1 MKLFD
6 SNRQVSDQPAC
17 RFPQAIKAID
27 KMKAPLFFSIA
38 LLISSQ
44 IPCHAKIGE
53 PIATFRAKTAAKYK
67 FRTQESRGAQTNYR
81 FAFPLTPDEETRCPG
96 FGTGVTVTVAGG
108 KIVGQSMAIR
118 MGDAYDEGR
127 AMAARRA
134 LDFILEGIG
143 KPKST
148 SQSEDA
154 QQLASIKSAI
164 EQAMISNP
172 QNIQFPGFPQRS
184 KLSCSPD
191 GDLLIA
197 VLPPIEI
204 APPGAYMQGGPPR

>member
-1 MKLFD
+1 
-6 SNRQVSDQPAC
+6 
-17 RFPQAIKAID
+17 
-27 KMKAPLFFSIA
+27 MKATKFSRTTLSTVLPFAIFFG
-38 LLISSQ
+38 SQ
-44 IPCHAKIGE
+44 HPCDAKIGE
-53 PIATFRAKTAAKYK
+53 QISAFRAKTSAKLK
-67 FRTQESRGAQTNYR
+67 FRTQEARGAQTNYR

-96 FGTGVTVTVAGG
+96 FATGITVTVAGG

-127 AMAARRA
+127 ALAARRA
-134 LDFILEGIG
+134 LDFILEAIG

-164 EQAMISNP
+164 EQALISNP

-191 GDLLIA
+191 GDLLVA
-197 VLPPIEI
+197 VLPPVEV
-204 APPGAYMQGGPPR
+204 APPGSYMQGPPR

>member
-1 MKLFD
+1 
-6 SNRQVSDQPAC
+6 
-17 RFPQAIKAID
+17 
-27 KMKAPLFFSIA
+27 MKATLFFAIFI
-38 LLISSQ
+38 LVGSQ
-44 IPCHAKIGE
+44 SPSYAKIGE
-53 PIATFRAKTAAKYK
+53 SISSFRNKTAQKFK

-81 FAFPLTPDEETRCPG
+81 FAFPLTPEEEARCPG

-134 LDFILEGIG
+134 LDFILEAIG

-148 SQSEDA
+148 SQSEDS

-172 QNIQFPGFPQRS
+172 QNIQFPGFPQRA

-197 VLPPIEI
+197 VLPPIES
-204 APPGAYMQGGPPR
+204 APPGSYMQGGPPR

>member
-1 MKLFD
+1 
-6 SNRQVSDQPAC
+6 
-17 RFPQAIKAID
+17 
-27 KMKAPLFFSIA
+27 MKASQFLLTA
-38 LLISSQ
+38 L
-44 IPCHAKIGE
+44 
-53 PIATFRAKTAAKYK
+53 PIAVYFASQQPCQAKLGEQISVFRAKTAARLK
-67 FRTQESRGAQTNYR
+67 FRTQEARGAQTNYR
-81 FAFPLTPDEETRCPG
+81 FVYPLTPEEGTRCPG
-96 FGTGVTVTVAGG
+96 FATGITVTVSGG

-127 AMAARRA
+127 ILAARRA
-134 LDFILEGIG
+134 LDFILEAIG

-164 EQAMISNP
+164 EQALISNP

-191 GDLLIA
+191 GDLLVA
-197 VLPPIEI
+197 VLPPVEV
-204 APPGAYMQGGPPR
+204 APPGSFMQSPPR

>member
-1 MKLFD
+1 MKATKFSRTALSTVLPFAIFLG
-6 SNRQVSDQPAC
+6 SPPAC
-17 RFPQAIKAID
+17 D
-27 KMKAPLFFSIA
+27 
-38 LLISSQ
+38 
-44 IPCHAKIGE
+44 AKIGE
-53 PIATFRAKTAAKYK
+53 QISAFRAKTSARLK
-67 FRTQESRGAQTNYR
+67 FRTQEARGAQTNYR

-96 FGTGVTVTVAGG
+96 FATGITVTVAGG

-127 AMAARRA
+127 ALAARRA
-134 LDFILEGIG
+134 LDFILEAIG

-164 EQAMISNP
+164 EQALISNP

-191 GDLLIA
+191 GDLLVA
-197 VLPPIEI
+197 VLPPVEV
-204 APPGAYMQGGPPR
+204 APPGSYMQGPPR

>member
-1 MKLFD
+1 M
-6 SNRQVSDQPAC
+6 V
-17 RFPQAIKAID
+17 
-27 KMKAPLFFSIA
+27 

-53 PIATFRAKTAAKYK
+53 QISTFRNKTATKYR
-67 FRTQESRGAQTNYR
+67 FRTQESRGAQINYR

-96 FGTGVTVTVAGG
+96 FGTGVTVTAAGG

-127 AMAARRA
+127 ALAGRRA

-172 QNIQFPGFPQRS
+172 QNIQFPGFPQRA

-197 VLPPIEI
+197 VLPPLET
-204 APPGAYMQGGPPR
+204 APPGTFMQGGPPR

>member
-1 MKLFD
+1 
-6 SNRQVSDQPAC
+6 
-17 RFPQAIKAID
+17 
-27 KMKAPLFFSIA
+27 MKASQFLLTALPA
-38 LLISSQ
+38 LLPLAIIISSQ
-44 IPCHAKIGE
+44 QPCEAKIGE
-53 PIATFRAKTAAKYK
+53 QISVFRAKTASRLK
-67 FRTQESRGAQTNYR
+67 FRTQESRGAQVNYR

-96 FGTGVTVTVAGG
+96 FATGITVTVAGG

-127 AMAARRA
+127 MLAARRS
-134 LDFILEGIG
+134 LDFILEAIG

-148 SQSEDA
+148 SQTEDA

-164 EQAMISNP
+164 EQALISNP

-191 GDLLIA
+191 GDLLVA
-197 VLPPIEI
+197 VLPPIEQ
-204 APPGAYMQGGPPR
+204 APPGSYMQGPPR

>member
-6 SNRQVSDQPAC
+6 SNRRVSKSKRPAA
-17 RFPQAIKAID
+17 FQIKAND
-27 KMKAPLFFSIA
+27 KMKAPLFFAIV
-38 LLISSQ
+38 LLLSSQ
-44 IPCHAKIGE
+44 SPSQAKIGE
-53 PIATFRAKTAAKYK
+53 PIATFRAKTAAKFR
-67 FRTQESRGAQTNYR
+67 FRTQESRGTQTYYR
-81 FAFPLTPDEETRCPG
+81 FAFPMTPEEETRCPG

-127 AMAARRA
+127 ALAGRRA

-148 SQSEDA
+148 SQTEDA

-172 QNIQFPGFPQRS
+172 QNIQFPGFPQRA
-184 KLSCSPD
+184 KLSCSSD

-197 VLPPIEI
+197 VLPPIET
-204 APPGAYMQGGPPR
+204 APPGTYMQGGPPR